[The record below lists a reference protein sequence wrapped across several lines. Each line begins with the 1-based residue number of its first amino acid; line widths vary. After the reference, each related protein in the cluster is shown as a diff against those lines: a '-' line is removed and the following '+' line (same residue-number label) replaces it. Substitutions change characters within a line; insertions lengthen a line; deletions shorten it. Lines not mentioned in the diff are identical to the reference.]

1 MFTQSIASLIQDDA
15 KIEALTKE
23 IIDNGYMVVS
33 NFFDQETLAELHHM
47 ARNPQFQNKKMSDLT
62 DTLIGKIGYS
72 DEIVLLSQ
80 KICDARSKI
89 TGKPKVT
96 IEKNKQAIGMPY
108 KNASDATNKVT
119 AYHYDG
125 AYINL
130 LFALTMPPHQGKG
143 DGNLILFPSIR
154 ERYAP
159 FLAKVVSRLLG
170 HSKLFRKLYG
180 YTEVIYQID
189 AMHIFF
195 GDISLHGVEPIKSGQ
210 RAVITIN
217 SHW

>member
-1 MFTQSIASLIQDDA
+1 MFHQNFHALLKDDA
-15 KIEALTKE
+15 RLETLVKE
-23 IIDNGYMVVS
+23 ILQNGFVVVRD
-33 NFFDQETLAELHHM
+33 FFDTETLTTLHSM
-47 ARNPQFQNKKMSDLT
+47 AADPRYQNKKNPEINDS
-62 DTLIGKIGYS
+62 LIGKIGFS
-72 DEIVLLSQ
+72 DEIIQLSQ
-80 KICDARSKI
+80 KICDIRSRL
-89 TGKPKVT
+89 TGKPTVT
-96 IEKNKQAIGMPY
+96 IVREKQAIGMPF
-108 KNASDATNKVT
+108 KRATDATNIET

-130 LFALTMPPHQGKG
+130 LFALTMPPDTKKG

-159 FLAKVVSRLLG
+159 FLAKVVSRLLR
-170 HSKLFRKLYG
+170 HSKLFRRLYG
-180 YTEVIYQID
+180 YSEVVYEVD

-195 GDISLHGVEPIKSGQ
+195 GDISFHGVEPIKSGE